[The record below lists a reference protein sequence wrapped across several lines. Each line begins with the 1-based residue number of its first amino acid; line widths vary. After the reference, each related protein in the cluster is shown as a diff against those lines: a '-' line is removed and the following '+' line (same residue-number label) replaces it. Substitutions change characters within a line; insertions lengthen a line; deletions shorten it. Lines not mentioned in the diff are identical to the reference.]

1 MHPLEMPR
9 HRLKM
14 LAAVT
19 GIGAMAVLDAVAVV
33 DAATP
38 GSAESVATKFSSTTT
53 VKAPPTAPETSFAS
67 PAVKAPHK

>member
-1 MHPLEMPR
+1 MYPQDMPR

-19 GIGAMAVLDAVAVV
+19 GIGAVAVLGAITVI

-38 GSAESVATKFSSTTT
+38 GAADSVAVKFSSTT
-53 VKAPPTAPETSFAS
+53 P
-67 PAVKAPHK
+67 

>member
-1 MHPLEMPR
+1 MHPLETPR

-19 GIGAMAVLDAVAVV
+19 GIGAVAVLGAITVI

-38 GSAESVATKFSSTTT
+38 GAADSVAVKFSSTTT
-53 VKAPPTAPETSFAS
+53 VKTPPSAPETSFAS
-67 PAVKAPHK
+67 PTVKAPHK